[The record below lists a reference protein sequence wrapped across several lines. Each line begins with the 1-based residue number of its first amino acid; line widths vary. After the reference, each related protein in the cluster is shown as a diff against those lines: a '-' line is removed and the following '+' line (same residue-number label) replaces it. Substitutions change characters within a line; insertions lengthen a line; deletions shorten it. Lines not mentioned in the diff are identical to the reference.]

1 MTTLRW
7 LTQHPG
13 IEFSV
18 TDVAG
23 EIPQGRNKG
32 ENVTS
37 VTHVRCALEIP
48 KNDFRKSYRA

>member
-1 MTTLRW
+1 MLRW

-23 EIPQGRNKG
+23 EILQGRNKG

-37 VTHVRCALEIP
+37 VTHVRRALEIP